1 MYNVVDVLEG
11 TWLKSKWVWLWRVAV
26 LYSSSSVVWDSKG
39 LPLLPGAS
47 VSCSPSDMLATL

>member
-1 MYNVVDVLEG
+1 MVEKQVGEVVAG
-11 TWLKSKWVWLWRVAV
+11 RS